1 MNIIIMGA
9 GGVGAQVADI
19 LTSDEHEIVV
29 MDTESENFLFLPK
42 KLRETEGATVLG
54 DGTLEEDLIKAGIE
68 KAKVFIAVDQKDNK
82 NALASQ
88 KALHIFKVDQVICRI
103 GDPNKQEVYS
113 QPGLTTISSTGLTA
127 NMILKSL
134 NG

>member
-9 GGVGAQVADI
+9 GRVGAQLADI
-19 LTSDEHEIVV
+19 LWKNKHNIVV
-29 MDTESENFLFLPK
+29 MDTESENFLLLPK
-42 KLRETEGATVLG
+42 EFRETEGTIVLG

-68 KAKVFIAVDQKDNK
+68 EAEVFIAVDQKDNK

-88 KALHIFKVDQVICRI
+88 KALHIFKVDQAICRI

-127 NMILKSL
+127 SMIFESV
-134 NG
+134 ND